1 MALQTTHKE
10 ITFHVGDTVRVHYR
24 IMERE
29 TKAGKT
35 KKSVTEEI
43 KERIQ
48 PFEGV
53 VISIKGSEENKSF
66 TVRRMA
72 DQNVGVERVF
82 PLVSPWI
89 EKIEVKQPGRVR
101 RAKLYYLKNRGNLEV
116 KAIQPELKEKAQK
129 TVKKVTKNASAK
141 SPKKSSQSSPR
152 KTGRTSRSKTSSK

>member
-35 KKSVTEEI
+35 KKSVQEEI

-72 DQNVGVERVF
+72 DQNIGVERVF

-89 EKIEVKQPGRVR
+89 EKIEVKQPGKVR
-101 RAKLYYLKNRGNLEV
+101 RSKLYYLRNRGNVEV
-116 KAIQPELKEKAQK
+116 KQIQSE
-129 TVKKVTKNASAK
+129 VKKVSRKVAKNASAK
-141 SPKKSSQSSPR
+141 SIKKSSQSNPR
-152 KTGRTSRSKTSSK
+152 KSRRTTRTKISSK

>member
-24 IMERE
+24 IMESE
-29 TKAGKT
+29 TKGGKT

-101 RAKLYYLKNRGNLEV
+101 KTKLYYLKNSGNFLAPRGG
-116 KAIQPELKEKAQK
+116 I
-129 TVKKVTKNASAK
+129 
-141 SPKKSSQSSPR
+141 
-152 KTGRTSRSKTSSK
+152 

>member
-35 KKSVTEEI
+35 KKSVQEEI

-72 DQNVGVERVF
+72 DQNIGVERVF

-89 EKIEVKQPGRVR
+89 EKIEVKQPGKVR
-101 RAKLYYLKNRGNLEV
+101 RSKLYYLRNRGNVEV
-116 KAIQPELKEKAQK
+116 KQIQSE
-129 TVKKVTKNASAK
+129 VKKVSRKVAKNASAK
-141 SPKKSSQSSPR
+141 SIKKSSQSNPR
-152 KTGRTSRSKTSSK
+152 KSRRTTRTKTSSK